1 MVIFKNFFGATQSE
15 IMTSAL
21 DLANTAAS
29 MASNPSDIQ
38 RLIDD
43 IHMISSELPSGAL
56 LPSDDEAALFDI
68 YLQIEHYLTTSDPI
82 RTFSREDLRRKASK
96 GLLMRLEAYEKQAAN
111 HTSLGQSH
119 QTAYNT

>member
-1 MVIFKNFFGATQSE
+1 MVIFKNFFGTTQSE

-29 MASNPSDIQ
+29 MASNPADIQ

-43 IHMISSELPSGAL
+43 IHMIASELPSGAL
-56 LPSDDEAALFDI
+56 LPPEDEAALFDI

-82 RTFSREDLRRKASK
+82 RTFDKEDLRRKASK
-96 GLLMRLEAYEKQAAN
+96 GLLMRLEAYEKQATN
-111 HTSLGQSH
+111 HTSLGQHH